1 MWRTVYKCLFFS
13 GTARPS
19 ALVQL
24 PALGREGGRA
34 FWSQGHPADSS
45 ASLTALL
52 GPRWRLQGLEAC
64 MLGEEHSCFTQEERL
79 LYLPSVA
86 FHNNHSSCH
95 IDQEAGPEHSPRPPE
110 GKAVPIS
117 QMRVWCGSPAQDTC
131 LLQRCWAYLL

>member
-1 MWRTVYKCLFFS
+1 MADGLQMSLFFRHS
-13 GTARPS
+13 QTQRPG
-19 ALVQL
+19 AA
-24 PALGREGGRA
+24 PCPGKGGREGVLVPGPSCRLIGISYCA
-34 FWSQGHPADSS
+34 AGAKVEAARPG
-45 ASLTALL
+45 SLHA
-52 GPRWRLQGLEAC
+52 
-64 MLGEEHSCFTQEERL
+64 GEERSCFTQEERS

-95 IDQEAGPEHSPRPPE
+95 IDQEAGPEHSPRPAE